1 MKEKADLTVGW
12 LRKAASD
19 IVSMEASR
27 AAGALDAACFHAQ
40 QAAEKYL
47 KAFLTERGLA
57 FPYTHNLAKLINIC
71 VEQDASFAELLP
83 DADLLTPYA
92 VEVRYDFEFW
102 PTRPD
107 ADRALQATSWVC
119 DFVEGRFAER
129 WSYARAA
136 FDWKADL
143 REFRDRQKF
152 EGFFDREVTP
162 SSLGEFEQ
170 VFRDSLSTGELRR
183 AGEVCFWKNVAR
195 NGNTLASRL
204 LAHLAVPGNWEV
216 FVDDLKRLASDPTFE
231 NFEAFRSACG
241 EKIGLA
247 TPVTFLAFYQPER
260 FPMVDRHVADWWSR
274 NAKRF
279 GYTEAKL
286 FPQRIQDGWIQGTE
300 QSWNAYLEWAK
311 FCRWMATRLATLTG
325 QPWRARDVEMAV
337 WTAQTKSLFLPPLT
351 LQHSG
356 G

>member
-12 LRKAASD
+12 LRKATSD

-57 FPYTHNLAKLINIC
+57 FPYTHNLAKLISIC

-107 ADRALQATSWVC
+107 ADRALQATSRVR
-119 DFVEGRFAER
+119 DFVEGRFAKR

-143 REFRDRQKF
+143 RKFCDRQKF
-152 EGFFDREVTP
+152 EGFFDREITP

-170 VFRDSLSTGELRR
+170 VFRDSLSTSELRR
-183 AGEVCFWKNVAR
+183 AGEVCFWKNFRRNRDELTRQLLGHLEPAENWVA
-195 NGNTLASRL
+195 
-204 LAHLAVPGNWEV
+204 
-216 FVDDLKRLASDPTFE
+216 FVDRLKKLSSNPTFD
-231 NFEAFRSACG
+231 NFGAFRRACAEEHG
-241 EKIGLA
+241 FA
-247 TPVTFLAFYQPER
+247 TPITFLAFYDPDR
-260 FPMVDRHVADWWSR
+260 FPMIDRYIGDWCADNAERFQLCQTHRFARRKDGLIRGSEASWKAYLAWTEFCR
-274 NAKRF
+274 RTAKRLAEL
-279 GYTEAKL
+279 T
-286 FPQRIQDGWIQGTE
+286 R
-300 QSWNAYLEWAK
+300 QS
-311 FCRWMATRLATLTG
+311 
-325 QPWRARDVEMAV
+325 WRARDVEMAV